1 MPMKPV
7 LLVDGDVV
15 AFRCASSAEDD
26 TAGIAKA
33 RMEWMLVGI
42 MDDLQSDRYRIF
54 LSGDRNFRNEIYPDY
69 KANRRDR
76 PRPRF
81 LEDCREHLVKYWQA
95 ELSDGW
101 EADDS
106 LGIEASRPLGLE
118 ESPPI
123 ICSIDKDLKQIPGQH
138 WNFVKKE
145 FEYVSPELGIYRF
158 YRQVLTGDPT
168 DNIPGLKG
176 IGPVKAKR
184 ILEELN
190 DEYGLF
196 TRVRREYSDDSF
208 LLLQGCLVW
217 IMREEG
223 KQWEFPY
230 ENIELQG
237 EGPEASSMGEGHS
250 DWVQSG
256 VEE

>member
-1 MPMKPV
+1 MKPV

-15 AFRCASSAEDD
+15 AFRCASSAEND
-26 TAGIAKA
+26 TAGIARA
-33 RMEWMLVGI
+33 RMEEMLVGM

-54 LSGDRNFRNEIYPDY
+54 LSGDRNFRYEIYPDY

-76 PRPRF
+76 PRPQF

-95 ELSDGW
+95 ELTDGW
-101 EADDS
+101 EADDA
-106 LGIEASRPLGLE
+106 LGIEATRLGNWLD

-123 ICSIDKDLKQIPGQH
+123 ICSIDKDLKQIPGDH

-145 FEYVSPELGIYRF
+145 FEYVTPELGIYRF
-158 YRQVLTGDPT
+158 YKQLLMGDST

-176 IGPVKAKR
+176 IGPVKAER
-184 ILEELN
+184 ILEGLHGELQ
-190 DEYGLF
+190 YF
-196 TRVRREYSDDSF
+196 ARVRREYGDDSS
-208 LLLQGCLVW
+208 LLLQGKLVW

-230 ENIELQG
+230 ENLELQS
-237 EGPEASSMGEGHS
+237 EGPEASSMGEGCANRI
-250 DWVQSG
+250 QPG

>member
-15 AFRCASSAEDD
+15 AFRCASSAEND
-26 TAGIAKA
+26 TAGIARA
-33 RMEWMLVGI
+33 RMEEMLVGM

-54 LSGDRNFRNEIYPDY
+54 LSSDRNFRYELYPDY

-76 PRPRF
+76 PRPQF

-145 FEYVSPELGIYRF
+145 YEFVTTELGLYRF

-176 IGPVKAKR
+176 IGPVKAER
-184 ILEELN
+184 IIEGCNGEHEL
-190 DEYGLF
+190 F
-196 TRVRREYSDDSF
+196 SRVRREYGDDSF
-208 LLLQGCLVW
+208 LLLQGRLVW

-223 KQWEFPY
+223 KQWEFPD

-237 EGPEASSMGEGHS
+237 EGPEASPVGE
-250 DWVQSG
+250 
-256 VEE
+256 